1 MEKIMLFQKNADVID
16 ANGQQVGSLERV
28 VLNPETKLVT
38 DVVVRT
44 GTLFNK
50 EDKVVPVE
58 YVVETGENQIVLS
71 REAGELK
78 SFPPFEERHLVDADG
93 DTDQKSTGDVPQVI
107 YGSPGFGPM
116 MIPAPGQELI
126 TQIEQNI
133 PNGTV
138 AVKEGAKV
146 ITADGKHVGNLE
158 RVLADAS
165 VDQVT
170 NLEISKGLFTK
181 ERRLIPMKWVMSMG
195 EDEVRLRVNEE
206 SIDDE

>member
-1 MEKIMLFQKNADVID
+1 MEKIMLFQKDADVID

-28 VLNPETKLVT
+28 VLNSETKLIT

-50 EDKVVPVE
+50 EDKVVPVG
-58 YVVETGENQIVLS
+58 YIVETAENQIVLN
-71 REAGELK
+71 REAGDLK

-93 DTDQKSTGDVPQVI
+93 DMDRKPRDVPQVI
-107 YGSPGFGPM
+107 YGSPGLGPM
-116 MIPAPGQELI
+116 IVPAPGQKLI
-126 TQIEQNI
+126 TQVEQNI

-146 ITADGKHVGNLE
+146 ITADGKHVGNVE

-181 ERRLIPMKWVMSMG
+181 EKRLIPMKWVMSMG
-195 EDEVRLRVNEE
+195 EDVIRLRVNEE